1 MEGLENLETEV
12 LEMNDYNIS
21 AIFDYLKTRNDLYE
35 KFNNTEKSI
44 KEMYDFICDKAKKL
58 AKNHVAMVND
68 KVVYLWAITY
78 FNKSNKELGIQEK
91 RVMPPKPAEVLKK
104 ENEKT
109 NNKEEKKSDDNQITL
124 FQEVQKYW
132 DI

>member
-1 MEGLENLETEV
+1 MEGKIMEGLEKLEAEV

-21 AIFDYLKTRNDLYE
+21 AIFNYLKTRTDLYE
-35 KFNNTEKSI
+35 KFNNEEKSI
-44 KEMYDFICDKAKKL
+44 EEMYDFICDKAKKL

-91 RVMPPKPAEVLKK
+91 KVMPPKPADVIKK
-104 ENEKT
+104 DNEKVIQ
-109 NNKEEKKSDDNQITL
+109 EEKAQEDNQITL
-124 FQEVQKYW
+124 FQEVQK
-132 DI
+132 